1 MGGRWCIRQLRRKAK
16 PKHGLAGLTGSKRS
30 YSRRKTADDRWWLA
44 FIETLAKFV
53 SLESDQPLRFPVLS
67 NGFSSIKMRSVGEQ
81 KKLHVSKF
89 SETKKYS
96 QKSLVFITTRGYFF
110 AWLFPWLIAKQA
122 NRMALQRVV
131 RLTCGSFLRRTV
143 CPWWSPDEHSCQSPR
158 QDCVTRPPPVTQTV
172 TKKLVFTWRDQ
183 YKATK
188 EARDLHPH

>member
-1 MGGRWCIRQLRRKAK
+1 M
-16 PKHGLAGLTGSKRS
+16 
-30 YSRRKTADDRWWLA
+30 
-44 FIETLAKFV
+44 
-53 SLESDQPLRFPVLS
+53 LS

-81 KKLHVSKF
+81 KKLHISKF

-158 QDCVTRPPPVTQTV
+158 QGCVTRPPPVTQTV
-172 TKKLVFTWRDQ
+172 TKNWFLHDETNTRQRRKQETSILINFSRVTEISWTKLWITWMAPELNSCSTIFVSPSDSPSC
-183 YKATK
+183 K
-188 EARDLHPH
+188 